1 MTALRILLISSDFD
15 RWEDLL
21 RLIQE
26 SFAYMDG
33 VIDPPSSAQ
42 KLTADNLR
50 EKAKDEAGFAAVIDD
65 ELAGCVFIKEK
76 DDRFYLGKLAVAPAF
91 EGQGIGRK
99 LVEKAE
105 QLAVACGK
113 PVMELQTRIELTRN
127 HAVFEKLGY
136 RKVAETA
143 HPGFT
148 RTTSVTMRKEI
159 KRGTDINT

>member
-1 MTALRILLISSDFD
+1 MTVLRILPISSDFD

-26 SFAYMDG
+26 SFTYMDG

-42 KLTADNLR
+42 KLTVDNLR

-65 ELAGCVFIKEK
+65 ELAGCVFTKEK
-76 DDRFYLGKLAVAPAF
+76 DDRFYLGKLAVTPAF

-148 RTTSVTMRKEI
+148 RTTSITMRKEI
-159 KRGTDINT
+159 TRGTDINT

>member
-1 MTALRILLISSDFD
+1 MTALRICLIGSDFD
-15 RWEDLL
+15 RWKDLL

-33 VIDPPSSAQ
+33 IIDPPSSARH
-42 KLTADNLR
+42 LTADNLQ
-50 EKAKDEAGFAAVIDD
+50 EKAKDETGFAAFIGE

-76 DDRFYLGKLAVAPAF
+76 DDHFYLGKLAVARGF
-91 EGQGIGRK
+91 EGQGTGRN
-99 LVEKAE
+99 LVEKVE
-105 QLAVACGK
+105 QHAVTCGK

-143 HPGFT
+143 HTGFT
-148 RTTSVTMRKEI
+148 RTTSITMRKEI
-159 KRGTDINT
+159 TRGTDINA

>member
-1 MTALRILLISSDFD
+1 MTVLRILPISSDFD

-26 SFAYMDG
+26 SFTYMDG

-42 KLTADNLR
+42 KLTVDNLR

-76 DDRFYLGKLAVAPAF
+76 DDRFYLGKLAVTPAF

-148 RTTSVTMRKEI
+148 RTTSITMRKEI
-159 KRGTDINT
+159 TRGTDINT

>member
-1 MTALRILLISSDFD
+1 MTALRICLIGSDSD

-21 RLIQE
+21 WVIQE

-33 VIDPPSSAQ
+33 VIDPPSSAHN
-42 KLTADNLR
+42 LTADNLR
-50 EKAKDEAGFAAVIDD
+50 EKAKDETGFAAFIGE

-76 DDRFYLGKLAVAPAF
+76 DDHFYLGKLAVAPGF

-99 LVEKAE
+99 LIEKAE
-105 QLAVACGK
+105 QHTVARGK

-127 HAVFEKLGY
+127 HAVFGKLGY
-136 RKVAETA
+136 RKVAETT

-148 RTTSVTMRKEI
+148 RITSITMRKEI
-159 KRGTDINT
+159 TRGTDINA

>member
-1 MTALRILLISSDFD
+1 MTALRVLPVSSDFD
-15 RWEDLL
+15 RWEELL

-42 KLTADNLR
+42 QLTADNLR
-50 EKAKDEAGFAAVIDD
+50 EKAKDETGFAAFIGD

-76 DDRFYLGKLAVAPAF
+76 DDHFYLGKFAVAPGF

-99 LVEKAE
+99 LVDRAE
-105 QLAVACGK
+105 QQAVARGK

-136 RKVAETA
+136 RKMAETA

-148 RTTSVTMRKEI
+148 RTTSITMRKEI
-159 KRGTDINT
+159 TRGTDINP

>member
-1 MTALRILLISSDFD
+1 MTALRICLIGSDSD

-33 VIDPPSSAQ
+33 VIDPPSSAHN
-42 KLTADNLR
+42 LTADNLR
-50 EKAKDEAGFAAVIDD
+50 EKAKDETGFAAFIGE

-76 DDRFYLGKLAVAPAF
+76 DDHFYLGKLAVAPGF

-99 LVEKAE
+99 LIEKAE
-105 QLAVACGK
+105 QYTVARGK
-113 PVMELQTRIELTRN
+113 PVMELQTRIELMRN
-127 HAVFEKLGY
+127 HAVFGKLGY

-148 RTTSVTMRKEI
+148 RITSITMRKEI
-159 KRGTDINT
+159 TRGTDINA

>member
-1 MTALRILLISSDFD
+1 MTVLRILPISSDFD

-42 KLTADNLR
+42 KLTVDNLR

-65 ELAGCVFIKEK
+65 ELAGCVFTKEK
-76 DDRFYLGKLAVAPAF
+76 DDRFYLGKLAVVPAF

-148 RTTSVTMRKEI
+148 RTTSITMRKEI
-159 KRGTDINT
+159 TRGTDINT